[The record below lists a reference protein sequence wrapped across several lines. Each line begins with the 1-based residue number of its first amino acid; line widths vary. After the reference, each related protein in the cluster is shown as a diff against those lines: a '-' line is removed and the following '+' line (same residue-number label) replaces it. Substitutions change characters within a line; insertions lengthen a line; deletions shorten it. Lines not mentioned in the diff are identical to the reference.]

1 MRLKVTHLTVG
12 IYHEVCFV
20 CSSAEE
26 AYFRKVMQALETEH
40 ALKSCLYVYDR
51 DPLEGAIKRR
61 LQHCYFVLFA
71 ITPSIIDRAVKDEN
85 DPFRRV
91 YGYVDSVNQ
100 SAISLMSVGGTGY
113 NNAAEYPKEMN
124 SMYWLHRKQIRT
136 GYFSPNLIAA
146 ELYAELRRHHQRRD
160 KLYLEKQASNGVALY
175 RNMYD
180 TMRTWAGILTLLLF
194 AGTGWL
200 LYTLLASAG
209 AQPWYWSVLNF
220 VFSLAGTVGFV
231 FPIALVFGSIRKRDT
246 LLDVSTVFKDFK
258 RLTVNRLCLYG
269 TVVAL
274 VALFA
279 LLSEMSSAKQQLA
292 LLEAEIPGNVAQL
305 AVYCAELLPLTV
317 YYIKTVVFCAKLDKV
332 TTDGAGF
339 LRFASWRW
347 KAHLIFGVLMAVGA
361 LLGTQVYRFFV

>member
-26 AYFRKVMQALETEH
+26 EYFRKVMQALEAEH
-40 ALKSCLYVYDR
+40 ALKSCLFVYDR

-71 ITPSIIDRAVKDEN
+71 ITPSIVDRAVKEEN
-85 DPFRRV
+85 DPFRQV
-91 YGYVDSVNQ
+91 YGYVDRVNQ

-113 NNAAEYPKEMN
+113 NNAAEYPKEMS

-160 KLYLEKQASNGVALY
+160 KLYLEKQAKKGVELY
-175 RNMYD
+175 RDMYN
-180 TMRTWAGILTLLLF
+180 TMRKWAGILLIALL

-200 LYTLLASAG
+200 LYTLLAPAG
-209 AQPWYWSVLNF
+209 EQTWYWHLLNF
-220 VFSLAGTVGFV
+220 VFPLAGTVGFL
-231 FPIALVFGSIRKRDT
+231 FPITLVFGSIRKRDT

-269 TVVAL
+269 SIVAL
-274 VALFA
+274 AVLFA
-279 LLSEMSSAKQQLA
+279 FLTEISSAQRVT
-292 LLEAEIPGNVAQL
+292 IFGDDITGNLMMLVM
-305 AVYCAELLPLTV
+305 YCVELLPLTV
-317 YYIKTVVFCAKLDKV
+317 YFIKTALFCAKLDKV

-339 LRFASWRW
+339 LIFAGWRW
-347 KAHLIFGVLMAVGA
+347 KVHLLCGVLMVVFA